1 MSPRT
6 LLSALLL
13 GAGAAA
19 LAAAP
24 REQFVPANFYWV
36 GPYAA
41 GGSGISAGMLDYLAM
56 LNLRDGG
63 IHGVKFTW
71 QKCETEYNNARGVEC
86 YERSKRRGPTG
97 ATLIHP
103 LSTGITYSLIERAT
117 ADRIPVVSIGYG
129 RADAADG
136 RVFPYVFPLI
146 TTYWDQ
152 AAAIV
157 RYIGEQSGGM
167 ERLRGKKIAL
177 LYHDSAYGKEPLPVL
192 TELAGKYGYA
202 LSAVPVPHPGNEQQ
216 SQWLQVR
223 QIRPD
228 WVILWGWGVMNP
240 TALKAAARVG
250 YPRNRIV
257 GVWWSGAE
265 EDVLPAGN
273 AAEGYVAAGFNV
285 AGTDYPVIA
294 SIRKHVYA
302 DGVGE
307 MSDASRI
314 GSVYYN
320 RGVVFGIITAEA
332 VRIAQERFGKG
343 RPVTGEQVR
352 WALEHL
358 NIDAK
363 RLGRLGAEGFM
374 PPLKTSCADH
384 AGSGVVRFMRWDGTR
399 WQVITDWM
407 APMPGDRKLVRQ
419 KYVESAMQYAK
430 EKGITPRKCSAS
442 ASAGAISVI
451 EAGQTLHSSVSEEKR
466 PG

>member
-1 MSPRT
+1 MSLKRIF
-6 LLSALLL
+6 L
-13 GAGAAA
+13 GTVLFSLVAAVHGE
-19 LAAAP
+19 P
-24 REQFVPANFYWV
+24 KEQFVPANFYWV

-41 GGSGISAGMLDYLAM
+41 GGSGIAGGMLDYLEM
-56 LNLRDGG
+56 LNERDGG
-63 IHGVKFTW
+63 VNGVKFTW

-86 YERSKRRGPTG
+86 YERAKRQGPTG

-117 ADRIPVVSIGYG
+117 ADKIPVVSIGYG

-152 AAAIV
+152 AATMV
-157 RYIGEQSGGM
+157 RYIGEQAGGM
-167 ERLRGKKIAL
+167 PKLEGKKIVL
-177 LYHDSAYGKEPLPVL
+177 IYHDSAYGKEPIAVL
-192 TELAGKYGYA
+192 TDLAQKYGYE
-202 LSAVPVPHPGNEQQ
+202 LSTIPVPHPGNEQQ

-240 TALKAAARVG
+240 TALKSAARVG
-250 YPRNRIV
+250 YPRNRMV

-265 EDVLPAGN
+265 EDVIPAGN
-273 AAEGYVAAGFNV
+273 AAEGFVAAGFNV
-285 AGTDYPVIA
+285 AGANYPVIE

-302 DGVGE
+302 DGQGE
-307 MSDASRI
+307 MVDQSRI

-332 VRIAQERFGKG
+332 VRVAQQRFGKG
-343 RPVTGEQVR
+343 KPVTGEQVQ

-358 NIDAK
+358 NIDEQ
-363 RLGRLGAEGFM
+363 RLKSLGASGFM

-384 AGSGVVRFMRWDGTR
+384 AGSGLVRFMRWDGAK
-399 WQVITDWM
+399 WNVMTDWM
-407 APMPGDRKLVRQ
+407 APTSADRKLVQQ
-419 KYVESAMQYAK
+419 KYADSAMQYAK
-430 EKGITPRKCSAS
+430 EKGITPRKCPA
-442 ASAGAISVI
+442 
-451 EAGQTLHSSVSEEKR
+451 
-466 PG
+466 P

>member
-1 MSPRT
+1 MNLKRILPG
-6 LLSALLL
+6 LALV
-13 GAGAAA
+13 ATVATAHA
-19 LAAAP
+19 QP
-24 REQFVPANFYWV
+24 KEQFIPANFYWV

-41 GGSGISAGMLDYLAM
+41 GGSGISGGLLDYLEM
-56 LNLRDGG
+56 LNERDGG
-63 IHGVKFTW
+63 VNGVKFTW

-86 YERSKRRGPTG
+86 YERAKRQGPTG

-117 ADRIPVVSIGYG
+117 ADKIPVVSIGYG

-152 AAAIV
+152 AAAMV
-157 RYIGEQSGGM
+157 RYIGEQGGGM
-167 ERLRGKKIAL
+167 QQLRGKKIVL
-177 LYHDSAYGKEPLPVL
+177 LYHDSAYGKEPIPVL
-192 TELAGKYGYA
+192 TDLARQYGYE
-202 LSAVPVPHPGNEQQ
+202 LSMIPVPHPGNEQQ

-250 YPRNRIV
+250 YPRNRMI

-265 EDVLPAGN
+265 EDVIPAGN
-273 AAEGYVAAGFNV
+273 AAEGFVAAGFNV
-285 AGTDYPVIA
+285 AGANYPVIDA
-294 SIRKHVYA
+294 IRKHVYS
-302 DGVGE
+302 DGQGE
-307 MSDASRI
+307 MEDHSRV

-332 VRIAQERFGKG
+332 VRIAQARFGKG
-343 RPVTGEQVR
+343 KPVTGEQVQ

-358 NIDAK
+358 NIDEK
-363 RLGRLGAEGFM
+363 RLKALGASGFL

-384 AGSGVVRFMRWDGTR
+384 AGSGLVRFMRWDGVR
-399 WQVITDWM
+399 WNIVTDWM
-407 APMPGDRKLVRQ
+407 APLPEDRKLVRA
-419 KYVESAMQYAK
+419 KYADSAMQYAK
-430 EKGITPRKCSAS
+430 EKGIKPRQCP
-442 ASAGAISVI
+442 
-451 EAGQTLHSSVSEEKR
+451 LH
-466 PG
+466 

>member
-1 MSPRT
+1 MSACKALIF
-6 LLSALLL
+6 LLAAALS
-13 GAGAAA
+13 AGAAA
-19 LAAAP
+19 
-24 REQFVPANFYWV
+24 REKEQFVPANFYWV

-41 GGSGISAGMLDYLAM
+41 GGSGISGGMLDYLEL
-56 LNLRDGG
+56 LNARDGG
-63 IHGVKFTW
+63 INGVKFTW

-86 YERSKRRGPTG
+86 YERAKRQGPTG

-117 ADRIPVVSIGYG
+117 ADKIPVVSIGYG

-152 AAAIV
+152 AATMV
-157 RYIGEQSGGM
+157 RYIGEQEGGM
-167 ERLRGKKIAL
+167 ERLQGKKVAL
-177 LYHDSAYGKEPLPVL
+177 LYHDSAYGKEPIPVL
-192 TELAGKYGYA
+192 SDLARKYGYE
-202 LSAVPVPHPGNEQQ
+202 LSAIPVPHPGNEQQ

-240 TALKAAARVG
+240 TALRAAARVG

-265 EDVLPAGN
+265 EDVIPAGN

-285 AGTDYPVIA
+285 AGAGFPVIDA
-294 SIRKHVYA
+294 IQKHVYA
-302 DGVGE
+302 DGQGE
-307 MSDASRI
+307 MEDRSRI

-332 VRIAQERFGKG
+332 VRVAQERFGKG
-343 RPVTGEQVR
+343 RPVTGEQVQ

-358 NIDAK
+358 NIDAA
-363 RLGRLGAEGFM
+363 RLKQLGASGFM
-374 PPLKTSCADH
+374 PPLRTSCADH
-384 AGSGVVRFMRWDGTR
+384 QGSGVVRFMRWDGVR
-399 WQVITDWM
+399 WHLVTDWL
-407 APMPGDRKLVRQ
+407 APMPEDRKLVRQ
-419 KYVESAMQYAK
+419 KYVDSALRYAR
-430 EKGITPRKCSAS
+430 EKGITPRKCPA
-442 ASAGAISVI
+442 
-451 EAGQTLHSSVSEEKR
+451 
-466 PG
+466 P